1 MTTKETKNVTLRLD
15 NDVIDLLNERGN
27 SINAEVQALLRR
39 YRDLRTY
46 ALNELRGKFSP
57 AEWLYMADSF
67 NGTLISDDSG
77 VRYSTAALLSHI
89 EDSNTYDK
97 LGSKYKVDVQALMQK
112 CEKLTHSQLDALY
125 CRIARFWEGGVDAQL
140 WANF

>member
-1 MTTKETKNVTLRLD
+1 MRLYFELNKIKVD
-15 NDVIDLLNERGN
+15 NSEYLYCHAFFLQI
-27 SINAEVQALLRR
+27 IF
-39 YRDLRTY
+39 